1 MSFLTH
7 LIQHF
12 RNVVLVQPQ
21 PVDTN
26 KRVAGRDKANALLLK
41 LRSRFRD
48 RWLMTLKFLLS
59 LIQISLWI
67 WWKIFHVF
75 ANILFR
81 RLRYCLS
88 LSQSLSQ
95 FSQVDVSVIPPYWS
109 VKRQTAKL
117 VLWQEE
123 MRGGFHRSNRINEA
137 RFTVRGGIQNE
148 GIPCQRVLAH
158 ITLSLSQCSQL
169 RLSPFSNELGP
180 ELRPE
185 YLHLPRK
192 FWGFASYNNR
202 LFDITHKGGVH
213 LLLYCIKRYLSSLKL
228 LN

>member
-12 RNVVLVQPQ
+12 RSVVLVQPQ

-95 FSQVDVSVIPPYWS
+95 FSQVDVSVVPPYWS

-137 RFTVRGGIQNE
+137 RFTVRGVSKM
-148 GIPCQRVLAH
+148 RVSRAK
-158 ITLSLSQCSQL
+158 
-169 RLSPFSNELGP
+169 
-180 ELRPE
+180 E
-185 YLHLPRK
+185 YLLTSRCRWVSAHNCDCLRSRTSWDRSWDRSIFIYLGNFEGLLRTIIDCLTSRTKEGYIYFCTASRDTCHL
-192 FWGFASYNNR
+192 
-202 LFDITHKGGVH
+202 
-213 LLLYCIKRYLSSLKL
+213 
-228 LN
+228 